1 MMVINKN
8 YQMLLESQNALS
20 VASEVKKAREEAE
33 AIMRQTGM
41 QDIVEFEGNAEFTT
55 MAADDVRENTARM
68 QEVFG
73 RTFGGVAD
81 SYEYERAL
89 EQKLME
95 NETPAARRHKAP
107 AADKQE

>member
-1 MMVINKN
+1 MGVI
-8 YQMLLESQNALS
+8 
-20 VASEVKKAREEAE
+20 
-33 AIMRQTGM
+33 
-41 QDIVEFEGNAEFTT
+41 TT
-55 MAADDVRENTARM
+55 MATEDIRESTAKM

-73 RTFGGVAD
+73 RTFGGEAD

-95 NETPAARRHKAP
+95 KETLSARKHKAP